1 MKNTKTV
8 KRIKENITYTEYKKL
23 MNSVRGNETIRK
35 NTQSNLL
42 RTFTILYYCGL
53 RINELQELRIK
64 NIRELIETGTT
75 KILLPK
81 TNTERKLYSTTDF
94 KKELVKL
101 FDLENENDLNKVVTK
116 GSSKNKR
123 DGINIVTFITMV
135 NGYLKDILGNG
146 YTSHSF
152 RQGIITEMG
161 SKGINIK
168 LISKYIGHKNVE
180 TTLGYINPT
189 DEDIVNCLVR

>member
-23 MNSVRGNETIRK
+23 MNSVRGNENIRK

-53 RINELQELRIK
+53 RVNELQELRIK
-64 NIRELIETGTT
+64 NIRELLKTGTT

-81 TNTERKLYSTTDF
+81 THTERKLYCTDDF

-101 FDLENENDLNKVVTK
+101 FDLENEDDLNKVITK
-116 GSSKNKR
+116 GNSRNKR
-123 DGINIVTFITMV
+123 DGINIVTFIYMV
-135 NGYLKDILGNG
+135 NEHLKDILGNG

-161 SKGINIK
+161 SKGINVK

>member
-1 MKNTKTV
+1 MKTT
-8 KRIKENITYTEYKKL
+8 KRIKENITLTEYKKL
-23 MNSVRGNETIRK
+23 MNSIRGNEAIRN
-35 NTQSNLL
+35 NTQRNML

-53 RINELQELRIK
+53 RVNELQELRIK

-81 TNTERKLYSTTDF
+81 TNTERKLYSTHDF

-101 FDLENENDLNKVVTK
+101 FDFEIEHDLNRVITK
-116 GSSKNKR
+116 GNSTYKK
-123 DGINIVTFITMV
+123 DGINTVTFISMV
-135 NGYLKDILGNG
+135 NQHLKEILGNG

-161 SKGINIK
+161 SKGINVKI
-168 LISKYIGHKNVE
+168 ISKYIGHKNVE

-189 DEDIVNCLVR
+189 DNDIVKCLVR